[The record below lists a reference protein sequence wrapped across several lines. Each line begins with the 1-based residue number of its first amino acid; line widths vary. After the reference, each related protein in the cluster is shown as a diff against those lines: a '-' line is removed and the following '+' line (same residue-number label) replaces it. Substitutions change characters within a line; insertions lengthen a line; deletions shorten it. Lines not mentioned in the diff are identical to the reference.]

1 MSLFKELQRR
11 NVMKMTVVYVLAGWV
26 LLQVAD
32 IVIPALGIPEWGV
45 TFVLVLIALGFP
57 IALIFSWVYEITP
70 EGIRKEKDIAPGES
84 ITHETSA
91 KLNYLVVGLLVVIA
105 ALLAFNLFGT
115 RGLKTESA
123 VIAVSEPDTATAVDS
138 PVSPGEGLTSVAV
151 LPFVN
156 MSADPDNEYFSDGIS
171 EELLNVLVKVKG
183 LRVPSRTSSFAFKG
197 EGKPIA
203 EIAAILKVDHV
214 LEGSVRKAGNTVRVT
229 AQLIDVGTDT
239 HLWSETYDRE
249 LTDIFAIQDEIANS
263 IVRALQATLGTEV
276 PAIAESRPTESLEAY
291 ELYLRGRFFLRLRE
305 QENLRRSIELFKQA
319 VELDPEFAQAWS
331 GLAAAYNVLP
341 GYMTS
346 DPGVYGLA
354 REAANEAL
362 VLDGSLGEARAVLAQ
377 LLGVEG
383 KFDDALRT
391 FEKALEIAPRDST
404 ARLWYGIQLFQSGYL
419 RQAGEQLAIAKE
431 LDPASGL
438 HLGWLGR
445 TQDVLGHQE
454 QALETFQQGMALGR
468 RAAFKQALLILVH
481 QGRYD
486 EARELVSSGA
496 LDQNLG
502 GRANFLFI
510 EAVENPD
517 KVSEAIA
524 ALEATG
530 QFVSSQYLF
539 LGDTDR
545 GLENIIEIG
554 AFNNTAYAYFWYPYA
569 KALRQQPAFRE
580 FIEQHG
586 FLAVWRERGWPD
598 LCHPVGDSFECD

>member
-11 NVMKMTVVYVLAGWV
+11 NVIKMTVVYVLAGWV

-70 EGIRKEKDIAPGES
+70 EGIRKEKDIASGDS

-91 KLNYLVVGLLVVIA
+91 KLNYLVVGLLVIIA

-115 RGLKTESA
+115 RGLETETA
-123 VIAVSEPDTATAVDS
+123 VIDVSEPDTTTVVDS
-138 PVSPGEGLTSVAV
+138 PVSPGEGPSSVAV

-156 MSADPDNEYFSDGIS
+156 MSPDPDNEYFSDGIS
-171 EELLNVLVKVKG
+171 EELLNVLVKVEG

-197 EGKPIA
+197 QEKPIA

-229 AQLIDVGTDT
+229 AQLIDVHTDT

-263 IVRALQATLGTEV
+263 IVRALQATLGTDV
-276 PAIAESRPTESLEAY
+276 PALAENRPTESLAAY
-291 ELYLRGRFFLRLRE
+291 ELYLRARFFLRLRHE
-305 QENLRRSIELFKQA
+305 ENLRRSIELFKQA
-319 VELDPEFAQAWS
+319 TELDPEFAQAWS

-341 GYMTS
+341 GYTSS
-346 DPGVYGLA
+346 DPGVNGLA
-354 REAANEAL
+354 GDAANEAL
-362 VLDGSLGEARAVLAQ
+362 ALDGSLGEARAVLAQ
-377 LLGVEG
+377 KLGEEG

-404 ARLWYGIQLFQSGYL
+404 ARLWYGIQLFQMGYL
-419 RQAGEQLAIAKE
+419 RQAREQLAIAKE

-445 TQDVLGHQE
+445 AQDVLGHQE
-454 QALETFQQGMALGR
+454 QALETFEKAMALGR
-468 RAAFKQALLILVH
+468 KAAFRQVFVIYAR

-486 EARELVSSGA
+486 EARELVSRGMLDPIFGGPANFLVIDFSGA
-496 LDQNLG
+496 LPK
-502 GRANFLFI
+502 F
-510 EAVENPD
+510 
-517 KVSEAIA
+517 
-524 ALEATG
+524 
-530 QFVSSQYLF
+530 QYCP
-539 LGDTDR
+539 R
-545 GLENIIEIG
+545 
-554 AFNNTAYAYFWYPYA
+554 
-569 KALRQQPAFRE
+569 
-580 FIEQHG
+580 
-586 FLAVWRERGWPD
+586 
-598 LCHPVGDSFECD
+598 